1 MQAQDCIYRFQF
13 SDGTSASIALSTPTP
28 RDTELPAWTQLTDHQ
43 CPNCPLKPETTP
55 HCPMAVRLVPLMHV
69 TSKRYSY
76 DTVDVDIETTQ
87 RHYSKTTSIQN
98 AMGSLM
104 GLLSA
109 SSDCPHVAF
118 LRGMAMFH
126 LPFSNEKET
135 LYRVASTYL
144 LAQYLLQQKG
154 VTPDWELKNLR
165 AHYDELQTVNIA
177 MAARLRAA
185 SEKDGAINALVL
197 LDSLA
202 KTLQFSIDDAL
213 EAIQPVFEYYW
224 KEQR

>member
-1 MQAQDCIYRFQF
+1 
-13 SDGTSASIALSTPTP
+13 
-28 RDTELPAWTQLTDHQ
+28 
-43 CPNCPLKPETTP
+43 
-55 HCPMAVRLVPLMHV
+55 MAVRLVPLMNV
-69 TSKRYSY
+69 TSKRLSY
-76 DTVDVDIETTQ
+76 DTVDVDVETPQ
-87 RHYSKTTSIQN
+87 RRYGKTTSIQN
-98 AMGSLM
+98 AMGSLR

-118 LRGMAMFH
+118 LRGMAQFH

-144 LAQYLLQQKG
+144 LAQYLLHQKG
-154 VTPDWELKNLR
+154 VKADWELKHLR
-165 AHYDELQTVNIA
+165 QHYDELQTVNFA

-185 SEKDGAINALVL
+185 SEKDGALNALVL

-213 EAIQPVFEYYW
+213 EAIRPVFDYYW
-224 KEQR
+224 QAQR

>member
-1 MQAQDCIYRFQF
+1 MQDVIYRFKF
-13 SDGTSASIALSTPTP
+13 SDGSNAMVALSTPTP
-28 RDTELPAWTQLTDHQ
+28 PVSELPAWTRLADHQ
-43 CPNCPLKPETTP
+43 CSNCPLKVEQSP
-55 HCPMAVRLVPLMHV
+55 HCPMAVRLVPLMHI
-69 TSKRYSY
+69 SSRRSSY
-76 DTVDVDIETTQ
+76 DIVDVEVESSQ
-87 RHYSKTTSIQN
+87 RHYRKTTSIQN

-104 GLLSA
+104 GLLAA

-118 LRGMAMFH
+118 LRGMAQFH

-154 VTPDWELKNLR
+154 ANPDWELKNLR
-165 AHYDELQTVNIA
+165 QHYDELQTVNLA

-185 SEKDGAINALVL
+185 SEKDGAINALVV

-213 EAIQPVFEYYW
+213 EAIRPVFDYYW
-224 KEQR
+224 REQQ